1 MTIVK
6 DIYNS
11 IFGKNYEAVWRQFST
26 ENNGTYIVGKHD
38 NLDSVEINYS
48 NHKIVFDQYIHYQ
61 VVGGTSYETEYT
73 RVRLEFKSNDNL
85 QLRLT
90 KQAFVDNI
98 GKLFGAQDIQIGD
111 KTFDKRFMIKG
122 NDEFKIQTLFSNE
135 IIKGLIL
142 EQSDIHLQILD
153 KEGIFDEPI
162 QDGNVMLYY
171 ISETVVKEIAQLN
184 SLLKL
189 YTSLVDQLTKLSSV
203 KPLKAS
209 S

>member
-11 IFGKNYEAVWRQFST
+11 IFGKNYEAVWRQFSA
-26 ENNGTYIVGKHD
+26 ENNGTYIVGKYD

-48 NHKIVFDQYIHYQ
+48 NHKIVFDQYIHCQ

-73 RVRLEFKSNDNL
+73 RIRLEFKSNDNL

-90 KQAFVDNI
+90 KQGFIDNI
-98 GKLFGAQDIQIGD
+98 GKLFGVQDIQIGD
-111 KTFDKRFMIKG
+111 KAFDKRFMIKG
-122 NDEFKIQTLFSNE
+122 TDEFKVQTLFSKE
-135 IIKGLIL
+135 IIKDLIL
-142 EQSDIHLQILD
+142 AQSDIHLQILD
-153 KEGIFDEPI
+153 KEGIFKEPI
-162 QDGNVMLYY
+162 QEGNVMLYY
-171 ISETVVKEIAQLN
+171 ISETEVKEIGQLN

-189 YTSLVDQLTKLSSV
+189 YTTLVDQLTKLSSA
-203 KPLKAS
+203 KPIKAS

>member
-1 MTIVK
+1 MTIIK

-26 ENNGTYIVGKHD
+26 ENNGIYSDTH
-38 NLDSVEINYS
+38 NSVEITYE
-48 NHKIVFDQYIHYQ
+48 NHKILFDTYIHYS
-61 VVGGTSYETEYT
+61 VVGGKSYETEFT
-73 RVRLEFKSNDNL
+73 RVRLEFISPDNL
-85 QLRLT
+85 RLRLT

-142 EQSDIHLQILD
+142 AQSDIHLQIMD

-162 QDGNVMLYY
+162 KDGNVMLYY
-171 ISETVVKEIAQLN
+171 ISETVVKDIAQLN

-189 YTSLVDQLTKLSSV
+189 YTALVDHLTKLSSA
-203 KPLKAS
+203 KPLKAGS
-209 S
+209 

>member
-6 DIYNS
+6 EIYNS
-11 IFGKNYEAVWRQFST
+11 IFGKDYELVWRQFSS
-26 ENNGTYIVGKHD
+26 ENNGTYIVGQYD
-38 NLDSVEINYS
+38 NLDSVEIIYL
-48 NHKIVFDQYIHYQ
+48 NHKIVFDRYIHYQ
-61 VVGGTSYETEYT
+61 VVGGKSYDTEFT
-73 RVRLEFKSNDNL
+73 RVRLEFKSTDNL
-85 QLRLT
+85 KLRLT
-90 KQAFVDNI
+90 EQGFIDNI

-111 KTFDKRFMIKG
+111 KVFDKRFMIKG
-122 NDEFKIQTLFSNE
+122 NVEFKIQTLFSNE

-142 EQSDIHLQILD
+142 AQSDIHLQILD
-153 KEGIFDEPI
+153 KEGIFNEPI

-171 ISETVVKEIAQLN
+171 ISETVVKEIEQLN

-189 YTSLVDQLTKLSSV
+189 YTTLVDQLTKLSSA

>member
-26 ENNGTYIVGKHD
+26 ENNGTYILGKHD

-48 NHKIVFDQYIHYQ
+48 NHKIIFDQYIHYQ
-61 VVGGTSYETEYT
+61 VVGGTSHETEYT
-73 RVRLEFKSNDNL
+73 RVRLEFISNDKL

-90 KQAFVDNI
+90 KQGVIDNI

-111 KTFDKRFMIKG
+111 KTFDKKFMIKG
-122 NDEFKIQTLFSNE
+122 NDEFKVQTLFSSE
-135 IIKGLIL
+135 IIKNLIL
-142 EQSDIHLQILD
+142 AQRDIHLQILE
-153 KEGIFDEPI
+153 KEGIFNEPI
-162 QDGNVMLYY
+162 QEGNAMLYY
-171 ISETVVKEIAQLN
+171 ISETEVREIGQLN

-189 YTSLVDQLTKLSSV
+189 YKALVDQLTKLSSA
-203 KPLKAS
+203 KPLKARS
-209 S
+209 